1 MNDTFQVTS
10 YGGQISITQRYDE
23 RQGAVGQRFTDSD
36 VILTSGRIS
45 LAFVN
50 PNQIQSGQTVTY
62 TVPLRESGG
71 WRRLDTG
78 LAVTRD
84 DMMRVLSNLQ
94 TIEIRA
100 TYSYSM
106 AYTSISNVLMDTA
119 VPNNNGQEQPRD
131 VEECR
136 CPEGHIGTSC
146 EECATGFYRDR
157 SAGLS
162 GQCRRCPCSSNE
174 ESCVQQ
180 SDNRVICNCRRGF
193 SGRNCEIQGKTRHLI
208 SD

>member
-1 MNDTFQVTS
+1 VTS

-50 PNQIQSGQTVTY
+50 PNQIQSCQTVTY

-94 TIEIRA
+94 TIEIRLIRA

-119 VPNNNGQEQPRD
+119 VPNNIGQEQPRD
-131 VEECR
+131 V
-136 CPEGHIGTSC
+136 
-146 EECATGFYRDR
+146 
-157 SAGLS
+157 
-162 GQCRRCPCSSNE
+162 
-174 ESCVQQ
+174 
-180 SDNRVICNCRRGF
+180 
-193 SGRNCEIQGKTRHLI
+193 
-208 SD
+208 